1 MITKLQHPALNDD
14 AQLLSRVLQKYRI
27 TRNVEEGKQN

>member
-1 MITKLQHPALNDD
+1 MITKLQHPALND